1 MNLQG
6 TYTNIV
12 EIGAGGGGTV
22 FRAFHVRMQKYV
34 VLKKIH
40 DSIKSNVDIRGEL
53 NVLKNL
59 RHEYLPTVL
68 DFIEDEGSI
77 YTVMDYIPG
86 ESFESLLKRGVRF
99 SQAQVAKYAAQLGQV
114 LVYLHGQKTPIVH
127 GDIKPANIMLTP
139 DDNICLIDFNI
150 SQVQDGVIS
159 TNMGYTPGYAPPEQV
174 RIVQTMAAY
183 LQEQAMYQTQNVQM
197 QNAQVQNVQAQNA
210 QLQNLPGQGTMLLNG
225 NQQYRNNR
233 MSGAVQMSQRTEL
246 LTPGQ
251 QQSAYNTPYA
261 QQQGPAMPVLQE
273 RMDERSDLYSAGAT
287 LYALLCGQAPSAD
300 FSVRVPIEALVE
312 NCSEGLAHL
321 INKSMEPD
329 PDDRFRN
336 AEEFLKAVTD
346 IAKVNKRYRHLVIRQ
361 NLATIFCV
369 FAIAGCALLTVFG
382 REQMKKERVDAYMS
396 IVDEMAELRGKKKVS
411 EDKFNKLYEKAVAE
425 FPDFAA
431 AYYQKAARMY
441 ESRKYEELQEFI
453 LEDVL
458 SHVDGFSDEET
469 ADFYFLLA
477 NTCLEREQLKDAL
490 TYYRTAVKYNPN
502 DSTYY
507 SEYAIALAR
516 SDKLSEA
523 KKILK
528 DAEKKGLAN
537 DKILLAEGEISS
549 KQGDMEEAIEYFEEC
564 IEETE
569 DDYTLLRAYIM
580 WGKVYD
586 AEADQ
591 GSLLTKTEVLE
602 EGLDEVGETDKAV
615 ILEQLAQTY
624 IDLQKITGDDTY
636 GRKAIEYLEEVVEL
650 GWDGYVTHTNIAVL
664 YQEVGDF
671 DSALEEY
678 EDMIS
683 KYGEDYRTYKRLAFL
698 EIDIQAKKENRD
710 RDYDTFVEY
719 YDKTME
725 LFEESGVRRD
735 VDMEIQKLEQAYEQL
750 EEGHWLEDYN

>member
-1 MNLQG
+1 M
-6 TYTNIV
+6 
-12 EIGAGGGGTV
+12 
-22 FRAFHVRMQKYV
+22 
-34 VLKKIH
+34 
-40 DSIKSNVDIRGEL
+40 
-53 NVLKNL
+53 
-59 RHEYLPTVL
+59 
-68 DFIEDEGSI
+68 
-77 YTVMDYIPG
+77 
-86 ESFESLLKRGVRF
+86 
-99 SQAQVAKYAAQLGQV
+99 
-114 LVYLHGQKTPIVH
+114 
-127 GDIKPANIMLTP
+127 
-139 DDNICLIDFNI
+139 
-150 SQVQDGVIS
+150 
-159 TNMGYTPGYAPPEQV
+159 
-174 RIVQTMAAY
+174 
-183 LQEQAMYQTQNVQM
+183 
-197 QNAQVQNVQAQNA
+197 
-210 QLQNLPGQGTMLLNG
+210 
-225 NQQYRNNR
+225 
-233 MSGAVQMSQRTEL
+233 
-246 LTPGQ
+246 
-251 QQSAYNTPYA
+251 
-261 QQQGPAMPVLQE
+261 
-273 RMDERSDLYSAGAT
+273 
-287 LYALLCGQAPSAD
+287 
-300 FSVRVPIEALVE
+300 
-312 NCSEGLAHL
+312 
-321 INKSMEPD
+321 
-329 PDDRFRN
+329 
-336 AEEFLKAVTD
+336 
-346 IAKVNKRYRHLVIRQ
+346 
-361 NLATIFCV
+361 
-369 FAIAGCALLTVFG
+369 
-382 REQMKKERVDAYMS
+382 
-396 IVDEMAELRGKKKVS
+396 
-411 EDKFNKLYEKAVAE
+411 
-425 FPDFAA
+425 
-431 AYYQKAARMY
+431 
-441 ESRKYEELQEFI
+441 
-453 LEDVL
+453 
-458 SHVDGFSDEET
+458 
-469 ADFYFLLA
+469 
-477 NTCLEREQLKDAL
+477 EREQLKDAL

-516 SDKLSEA
+516 SNKLSEA

-671 DSALEEY
+671 DSAREKY